1 MKVLLSWLKE
11 FADWEGSH
19 ADLAHRLTMAGF
31 EVEAVEKFDPEFQ
44 KVVVAKILEI
54 KPHPNADR
62 LSLCQ
67 VTTGGEA
74 NLAIVCGAKNIS
86 PLDVVPLA
94 LDGATLPGGKTITA
108 SKIRGEFSQGMLCSG
123 NELGLGEDTKG
134 IWLLPKDLPL
144 GADVKEA
151 LRMNDTAFELN
162 VTPNRPDALS
172 IRGIAR
178 EVAAIQGRKSKMPE
192 RKIQESTESISGK
205 VLIKVEDYQACPR
218 YMARLIRNVK
228 IGPSPLWLKQR
239 LERSGHR
246 SINNI
251 VDITNLILLELGHP
265 LHAFDFDQIQGSEVI
280 VRPAREGEIFIT
292 LDNQELTLKSS
303 MLVIADSARAI
314 ALGGV
319 MGGKNTEVT
328 EQTKNILLECAYFY
342 PAGIRRTAKATG
354 LSSESSYRF
363 ERGVDPL
370 GLPEALDHAAA
381 LIQALGGGEVLKGAV
396 DIYEK
401 MPAAKI
407 VNFRPERCRKILG
420 TGVSDQDIQKVFER
434 LSFKTDALNPA
445 QWKVQAPTYRPD
457 LVAEIDLIEEV
468 ARLSGYDH
476 IVEAAPNIR
485 PKWGEKPW
493 PPQAQL
499 RESLRRFLQG
509 TGLSEAINYGFIS
522 TDFLAKARQSTDA
535 VALLNPVRQ
544 DLSHMRTSLIPYL
557 LTSTSLNIHHGN
569 SDVALF
575 ELGTCFKPQREET
588 EMLGIVLAGKSE
600 GLDWKGGRRS
610 VDFSY
615 LKGMIETL
623 FKSLKIPSIKIKQA
637 NHPCFHPGQCAQV
650 LLKDES
656 LGYLGQI
663 HPDVAKEFDIKE
675 TVYSA
680 ELNLQKLV
688 QALSE
693 ITFHEIPKYPSVSRD
708 VAILINREISHQAI
722 EDALRKA
729 APSILEEIK
738 LFDVFEGG
746 SLPEGKKS
754 MAYSLTFRSLE
765 ATLKVEEVDSR
776 LAEMKEKL
784 AAELNCQFR

>member
-1 MKVLLSWLKE
+1 MKILLSWLKE

-19 ADLAHRLTMAGF
+19 EELAHRLTMAGF
-31 EVEAVEKFDPEFQ
+31 EVESIEKFNPEFE

-86 PLDVVPLA
+86 PEDVVPLA

-172 IRGIAR
+172 IRGVAR
-178 EVAAIQGRKSKMPE
+178 EVAALQGKKSKIPE

-205 VLIKVEDYQACPR
+205 VQIKVEDYEACPH

-246 SINNI
+246 SINNV

-265 LHAFDFDQIQGSEVI
+265 LHAFDFDQIQNSEVVI
-280 VRPAREGEIFIT
+280 RKAHEGEKFIT
-292 LDNQELTLKSS
+292 LDNQELTLQSS
-303 MLVIADSARAI
+303 MLVIADSKRAI

-328 EQTKNILLECAYFY
+328 EQTKNILLECAYFQ
-342 PAGIRRTAKATG
+342 PSGIRRTAKATG
-354 LSSESSYRF
+354 LASESSYRF
-363 ERGVDPL
+363 ERGIDPL

-381 LIQALGGGEVLKGAV
+381 LIQALAGGEVLKGV
-396 DIYEK
+396 IDLCEK

-407 VNFRPERCRKILG
+407 VSFRPERCRKVLG
-420 TGVSDQDIQKVFER
+420 TGVTDSDIQKVFDR
-434 LSFKTDALNPA
+434 LSFKVDHSNAA
-445 QWKVQAPTYRPD
+445 QWKVEAPTYRPD
-457 LVAEIDLIEEV
+457 LAAEIDLIEEV

-476 IVEAAPNIR
+476 IVEAAPNIK
-485 PKWGEKPW
+485 PKWGGKPYSR
-493 PPQAQL
+493 QAL
-499 RESLRRFLQG
+499 ARDKVRRFLQG
-509 TGLSEAINYGFIS
+509 VGLNEAINYGFIS
-522 TDFLAKARQSTDA
+522 TDLLKKARQSTDA
-535 VALLNPVRQ
+535 IPLLNPVRQ

-557 LTSTSLNIHHGN
+557 LTNTALNLNHGN

-575 ELGTCFKPQREET
+575 EIGTSFQPPRHET
-588 EMLGIVLAGKSE
+588 ETLGMVMAGKTE
-600 GLDWKGGRRS
+600 GLDWMGGRRA
-610 VDFSY
+610 VDFAS
-615 LKGMIETL
+615 LKGLIQSL
-623 FKSLKIPSIKIKQA
+623 FAALKISSIKIVQGK
-637 NHPCFHPGQCAQV
+637 HPSFHPGQCAQV
-650 LLKDES
+650 LLKDVS

-663 HPDVAKEFDIKE
+663 HPDAAKEFDLKE
-675 TVYSA
+675 AVYAA
-680 ELNLQKLV
+680 ELNLEALAN
-688 QALSE
+688 ALSE

-708 VAILINREISHQAI
+708 VAILVDREISHQML
-722 EDALRKA
+722 EEALWKT
-729 APSILEEIK
+729 APNILEEVK

-746 SLPEGKKS
+746 SLPADKKS

-765 ATLKVEEVDSR
+765 ATLKVEEVDAR

-784 AAELNCQFR
+784 SAELKCQFR